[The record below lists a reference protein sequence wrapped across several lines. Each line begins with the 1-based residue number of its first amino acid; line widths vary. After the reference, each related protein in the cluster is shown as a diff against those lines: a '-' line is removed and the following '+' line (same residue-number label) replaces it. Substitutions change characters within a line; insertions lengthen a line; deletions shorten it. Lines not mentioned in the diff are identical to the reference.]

1 MVPTRVTPQLC
12 LFPAVMAANS
22 PEGGEACPSPS
33 HPQQTTL
40 SDVVMPEMG
49 GPQLAA
55 EMRACGLLTPLA
67 LISGDAPGLNENE
80 AEGAELPRITKPFSL
95 SQLLGFVAQQLG
107 PEVNPPA

>member
-1 MVPTRVTPQLC
+1 MRALLQAWL
-12 LFPAVMAANS
+12 
-22 PEGGEACPSPS
+22 CPSVLELEMIPRS
-33 HPQQTTL
+33 L